1 MGNVNMEASQVHVR
15 DNSHKTWGTVADA
28 IKALDNQDTMVQE
41 DITEL
46 YTRDSSRAS
55 KDDIAL
61 DFSAET
67 NYYVGDIVYYE
78 GTLFKCIS
86 NHNAGAWN
94 PDDFAITSIASL
106 LTNMSGGLSLYTET
120 RAPIEDVTFSHTFMH
135 APKII
140 LSIWEAEATLE
151 TPIIIGDSG
160 IISTN
165 FVVNNGG
172 NQHVKVYGVTY
183 NAETQTLSYTG
194 ANMDVSFNRSTN
206 YITYLA

>member
-1 MGNVNMEASQVHVR
+1 MGNVNMEAHQVHVR
-15 DNSHKTWGTVADA
+15 NNSHKTWSTVADVIA
-28 IKALDNQDTMVQE
+28 ALDNQDTMMQE
-41 DITEL
+41 DIEEL

-78 GTLFKCIS
+78 GTLWKCV
-86 NHNAGAWN
+86 NDHNAGDWDPA
-94 PDDFAITSIASL
+94 DFVVTTIASL
-106 LTNMSGGLSLYTET
+106 LANMSGGISLYTET
-120 RAPIEDVTFSHTFMH
+120 RAPEESSNFSHTFLH

-140 LSIWEAEATLE
+140 LSIWEAEAALE
-151 TPIIIGDSG
+151 TPIVIGDSS

-165 FVVNNGG
+165 AVVNNGG
-172 NQHVKVYGVTY
+172 TQHVKVFGITY
-183 NAETQTLSYTG
+183 NAETQTLSYSAG
-194 ANMDVSFNRSTN
+194 NMDVSFNRSTN